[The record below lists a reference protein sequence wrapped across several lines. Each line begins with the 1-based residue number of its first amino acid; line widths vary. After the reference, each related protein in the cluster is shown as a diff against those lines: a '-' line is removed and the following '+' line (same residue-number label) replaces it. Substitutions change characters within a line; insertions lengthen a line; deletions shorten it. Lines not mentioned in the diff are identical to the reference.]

1 MRALLTVL
9 AAAALAAAG
18 CSGGDDGTR
27 PATTGAATDTAG
39 TAAVPPVTQM
49 AVQEAYRKLRAV
61 GLRVAIPRQF
71 AYRMTSPPLVTAQMP
86 EEGSKVPAGS
96 AVTLTLGRGPT
107 ASPVLTK
114 AKVTVPDLIDMTA
127 TEATNRLLGLG
138 LRFHI
143 AKLPPLEPSGK
154 PQLLDNFRVVAQ
166 TVEPGAVVTGNR
178 RPSVGLYVVPIG

>member
-9 AAAALAAAG
+9 AAAALAPAG
-18 CSGGDDGTR
+18 CSGADGTR
-27 PATTGAATDTAG
+27 SAATREATDTARRV
-39 TAAVPPVTQM
+39 AVPTVTHM

-86 EEGSKVPAGS
+86 EDGAMVPAGS

-107 ASPVLTK
+107 GGPVLTK
-114 AKVTVPDLIDMTA
+114 AKVTVPELIDMTA
-127 TEATNRLLGLG
+127 SEATNRLLSLG

-143 AKLPPLEPSGK
+143 AKVPPLEPSFK
-154 PQLLDNFRVVAQ
+154 PQLLDNYRVVAQ
-166 TVEPGAVVTGNR
+166 TVEPGAVVSGNR